1 MDFPFDL
8 NGLFPER
15 ISMLDQNLYAGRKT
29 HGRLDAQNQTAMVID
44 ELGKASAKYL
54 GPKMSTSSQLSIT
67 VSFPPF
73 VLIRGRG
80 VAVGYLK
87 VGYKKLFLLDQQGAH
102 VETEPQ
108 CVLDFYVTESMQRH
122 GYGLELFHF
131 MLEHKKVK
139 PEQMAYDRPS
149 SKFLAFLEKH
159 FGLKHSV
166 PQVNNFVVFDGFF
179 RYKSAVQLRK
189 VQPKKPEGEIKPYS
203 LMEREAVR
211 VEQKARPWPFVC
223 PTATPPSPPVGISSQ
238 FSRSLSVGSSPSRT
252 PPCPAPIPGPRRGIT
267 TRPQLSDSCRAKR
280 TSNQGLVAR
289 NHLYSRHMTSRGFGL
304 LLAEQLSTSKLP
316 GLQPVVSVKECDTG
330 RQADALEHTNTAE
343 STLLPQS
350 QAASLPAL
358 CSSRSTRRQQTPRA
372 APGPEEEAA
381 DLHSASLRGGKEP
394 SWPEAARDTKGAK
407 MAVEA
412 KRAPRGSG
420 WSWTVG
426 ERRYTAQ
433 WVRQK
438 QENRSTCPW

>member
-44 ELGKASAKYL
+44 ELGKASAKAQQLPAPITSASKLQSNRHHLYL
-54 GPKMSTSSQLSIT
+54 LKDGE
-67 VSFPPF
+67 
-73 VLIRGRG
+73 RNGGRG

-280 TSNQGLVAR
+280 TRYGFLLSPARASHLPLHDKKQSGLPLQTPLQL
-289 NHLYSRHMTSRGFGL
+289 NSYHSRRTDYCHRL
-304 LLAEQLSTSKLP
+304 LKLTKP
-316 GLQPVVSVKECDTG
+316 
-330 RQADALEHTNTAE
+330 
-343 STLLPQS
+343 
-350 QAASLPAL
+350 ASLAV
-358 CSSRSTRRQQTPRA
+358 RYEHRQV
-372 APGPEEEAA
+372 
-381 DLHSASLRGGKEP
+381 LS
-394 SWPEAARDTKGAK
+394 
-407 MAVEA
+407 
-412 KRAPRGSG
+412 
-420 WSWTVG
+420 
-426 ERRYTAQ
+426 
-433 WVRQK
+433 
-438 QENRSTCPW
+438 